1 MNRYKYTVVTDNYFY
16 PRTYKARTL
25 NEASI
30 KHRKLIDR
38 YNLCSSECGV
48 TKVYENKKLVAKVY
62 YNGRVETV

>member
-1 MNRYKYTVVTDNYFY
+1 MNRYKYTVVTDNYFF

-38 YNLCSSECGV
+38 YNLCSSECGY
-48 TKVYENKKLVAKVY
+48 TKVYENKKLVAIVH
-62 YNGRVETV
+62 YNGRVEKV